1 VTDRSGDL
9 VVRPEA
15 PEDHAAIAG
24 LVAAA
29 FGSPA
34 EAALVDAIRTSPEY
48 IPELALV
55 AVLDG
60 RVVGHV
66 MVSGAVLVDG
76 LHARP
81 IVMLSPLAV
90 APDAQRQGIGASL
103 VAAAVAGA
111 EARGE
116 PFLVL
121 EGSPDFYGRL
131 GFEPAADHGITL
143 PIPSWAPPEAA
154 QLVRLTHDDPDLTGH
169 VVYPASFDP
178 FVEG

>member
-1 VTDRSGDL
+1 MTSDASL
-9 VVRPEA
+9 TIRPER
-15 PEDHAAIAG
+15 PEDAAAIAEV
-24 LVAAA
+24 VAAA

-34 EAALVDAIRTSPEY
+34 EADLVAAIRESDEY

-55 AVLDG
+55 AELDG
-60 RVVGHV
+60 GVVGHV
-66 MVSGAVLVDG
+66 MVSGATLVDG

-90 APDAQRQGIGASL
+90 APDVQRRGIGAAL
-103 VAAAVAGA
+103 VRAAIAGA

-116 PFLVL
+116 PFVVL
-121 EGSPDFYGRL
+121 EGSPDYYGRL
-131 GFEPAADHGITL
+131 GFEPAAGHGITM

-154 QLVRLTHDDPDLTGH
+154 QIVRLSHDDPQLVGH
-169 VVYPASFDP
+169 VVYPTAFDP